1 MGNCVWSVKRFEVS
15 VVFVRNCCAWVWV
28 PSIAALLLGRSGIFA
43 ASRILPGQ
51 TAQRYRC
58 EGESLLWLLITAA
71 VALLL
76 AVAGATQQTWL
87 AILLWPLLLAASG
100 MALVDNAHVVLIET
114 GLMESLSCSPF
125 PFYSDYLPLHEYW
138 PDVFMSG
145 GVCGQNDYFI
155 FGLPFTVWT
164 LASIAAL
171 CLLVL
176 FTLWRSI
183 RR

>member
-1 MGNCVWSVKRFEVS
+1 MPRRPLPVALPLFIVLF
-15 VVFVRNCCAWVWV
+15 CAVMLGG
-28 PSIAALLLGRSGIFA
+28 ALLTQFWLGWEPCTLCVQIR
-43 ASRILPGQ
+43 
-51 TAQRYRC
+51 
-58 EGESLLWLLITAA
+58 LWLFITAA

-76 AVAGATQQTWL
+76 AVAGATKQTWL